1 MGVSASLGW
10 LTTAAV
16 LAVLAVVSAVV
27 ASLSL
32 RGIELKKAADL
43 GGEQE
48 KVKVSEYLQILKMKP
63 FRWFVLFVFFFLISS
78 SMIQSN
84 FAYLVQARLGM
95 DDNGMVIVILTLVV
109 SMGIMIP
116 IVTKLAEKT
125 DRRKTGIIFFSI
137 MLVGLVVIKFI
148 GINGVPM
155 LIASVF
161 TVALGLACFWTIF
174 YSMAYDLVEVDEF
187 INGKRRESMITA
199 FPQFFQK
206 FGAAIGMWIV
216 GQVLNLGKYDGKLSV
231 QPDSAKA
238 AIENIATV
246 IPAAFLVVA
255 IIGIVFYPITK
266 ERFTLLS
273 AQLEKKRNGEKYSTE
288 GLEKLI

>member
-1 MGVSASLGW
+1 M
-10 LTTAAV
+10 
-16 LAVLAVVSAVV
+16 
-27 ASLSL
+27 
-32 RGIELKKAADL
+32 
-43 GGEQE
+43 
-48 KVKVSEYLQILKMKP
+48 
-63 FRWFVLFVFFFLISS
+63 
-78 SMIQSN
+78 SN

-95 DDNGMVIVILTLVV
+95 DDSGMVIVIITLVV
-109 SMGIMIP
+109 SMGLMIP

-125 DRRKTGIIFFSI
+125 DRRKTGIVFFSI
-137 MLVGLVVIKFI
+137 MLAGLIIIKLI
-148 GINGVPM
+148 GINNTLM

-216 GQVLNLGKYDGKLSV
+216 GQVLNFGKYDGELSV

-246 IPAAFLVVA
+246 IPALFLVVA
-255 IIGIVFYPITK
+255 LVGIIFYPITK
-266 ERFTLLS
+266 ERFALLS
-273 AQLEKKRNGEKYSTE
+273 KQLERKRNGEEYDAA

>member
-1 MGVSASLGW
+1 
-10 LTTAAV
+10 
-16 LAVLAVVSAVV
+16 
-27 ASLSL
+27 
-32 RGIELKKAADL
+32 
-43 GGEQE
+43 
-48 KVKVSEYLQILKMKP
+48 
-63 FRWFVLFVFFFLISS
+63 
-78 SMIQSN
+78 MIQSN

>member
-1 MGVSASLGW
+1 
-10 LTTAAV
+10 
-16 LAVLAVVSAVV
+16 
-27 ASLSL
+27 
-32 RGIELKKAADL
+32 
-43 GGEQE
+43 
-48 KVKVSEYLQILKMKP
+48 
-63 FRWFVLFVFFFLISS
+63 
-78 SMIQSN
+78 
-84 FAYLVQARLGM
+84 M
-95 DDNGMVIVILTLVV
+95 DDSGMVIVIITLVV
-109 SMGIMIP
+109 SMGLMIP

-125 DRRKTGIIFFSI
+125 DRRKTGIVFFSI
-137 MLVGLVVIKFI
+137 MLAGLIIIKLI
-148 GINGVPM
+148 GINNTLM

-216 GQVLNLGKYDGKLSV
+216 GQVLNFGKYDGELSV
-231 QPDSAKA
+231 QPDSAKV

-246 IPAAFLVVA
+246 IPALFLVVA
-255 IIGIVFYPITK
+255 LVGIIFYPITK
-266 ERFTLLS
+266 ERFALLS
-273 AQLEKKRNGEKYSTE
+273 KQLERKRNGEEYDAA